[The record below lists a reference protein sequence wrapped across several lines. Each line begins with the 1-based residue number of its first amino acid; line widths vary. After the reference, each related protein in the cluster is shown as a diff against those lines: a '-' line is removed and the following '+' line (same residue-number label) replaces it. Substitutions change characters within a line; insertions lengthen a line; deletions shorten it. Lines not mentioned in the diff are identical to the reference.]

1 MLIPSIDLLGGRIVQ
16 LVQGEKLRLAFDDF
30 EYWIERF
37 SRFPLVQLIDLD
49 AAMRQGENSALVE
62 QIAKRLPV
70 QAGGGIHTIERARQ
84 VLEAGAQRVIIGSAL
99 FSAEGTVNTDF
110 AAELA
115 ESVGAERVVAGIDTK
130 NGRIAVKG
138 WKAQVE
144 LTPDEA
150 IPQLEPY
157 VAAFLYTHV
166 DGEGMMQGFPIET
179 GRAAAQADEAA
190 THRGRRHSQPAG
202 GGCAGCAWARTR
214 WWGWRCIQIYCSLKL
229 PVQAGGGIHTV
240 KRARQVLEAG
250 AQRVIIGSALFSAEG
265 TVNTEFAAKLA
276 ESVGAER
283 VVAGI
288 DTKNGRIAV
297 KGWKAQVE
305 LTADD
310 AIPQLEPYAAAFLY
324 THVDTEG
331 TMRGFPADVAT
342 RLRKLTKKQLIVAGG
357 IRSQQ
362 EVDALDSLGADAVV
376 GMAVYTELLKV

>member
-1 MLIPSIDLLGGRIVQ
+1 VLIPSIDLLGGRIVQ

-49 AAMRQGENSALVE
+49 AAMRQGENSVLVE

-70 QAGGGIHTIERARQ
+70 QAGGGIHT
-84 VLEAGAQRVIIGSAL
+84 
-99 FSAEGTVNTDF
+99 
-110 AAELA
+110 
-115 ESVGAERVVAGIDTK
+115 
-130 NGRIAVKG
+130 
-138 WKAQVE
+138 VE
-144 LTPDEA
+144 
-150 IPQLEPY
+150 
-157 VAAFLYTHV
+157 
-166 DGEGMMQGFPIET
+166 
-179 GRAAAQADEAA
+179 
-190 THRGRRHSQPAG
+190 
-202 GGCAGCAWARTR
+202 
-214 WWGWRCIQIYCSLKL
+214 
-229 PVQAGGGIHTV
+229 
-240 KRARQVLEAG
+240 RARQVLEAG

-265 TVNTEFAAKLA
+265 TVNTEFAAELA
-276 ESVGAER
+276 AGVGAEC

-310 AIPQLEPYAAAFLY
+310 AIPQLEPYAGAFLY

-331 TMRGFPADVAT
+331 TMRGFPADVAA

-362 EVDALDSLGADAVV
+362 EVDALDALGADAVV